1 MKELLVQA
9 FREVLRSLDFEA
21 AVREGI
27 ARLPDA
33 PPRRVLAVAIGK
45 AAPAMMA
52 GALASPWNIE
62 RALVVCPDGTP
73 CELAAGPHL
82 QVLRASHPLPDARS
96 VEAGARILQLAES
109 TTAEDLLLVMVS
121 GGASALAC
129 APHPGIDFAM
139 KLDVTHA
146 LLRAGASI
154 VEFNTV
160 RRHLSRLKG
169 GGLTRAARGP
179 VVAFLASD
187 VIGGKAHD
195 IGSGPTAPDPT
206 SVDDARAV
214 LQRYAP
220 QFASLELVPSLAAS
234 DEAAARERHFIVIEP
249 ELLAERGARAL
260 ERAGWSAKVLPPS
273 MAPVSELADDYAR
286 LARSLAPGQ
295 AVVRVAEPSLEVDPA
310 TAGRGGRSGH
320 LAAVIA
326 PRLPRDVAFLA
337 GASDGADGTSSAAGA
352 VVDAAW
358 AAAVDPSRRAE
369 HIARFDTAAL
379 HAGTGS
385 AIVTGPSGVNLCDLH
400 LLVRATTS
408 SGAA

>member
-1 MKELLVQA
+1 
-9 FREVLRSLDFEA
+9 
-21 AVREGI
+21 VREGI

-33 PPRRVLAVAIGK
+33 PPKRVFAIAIGK

-62 RALVVCPDGTP
+62 RAIVVCPDGTP
-73 CELAAGPHL
+73 SSLTEGPQL
-82 QVLRASHPLPDARS
+82 EVVRASHPLPDARS
-96 VEAGARILQLAES
+96 VEAGARVLALAES
-109 TTAEDLLLVMVS
+109 TTPEDLLLVLIS

-129 APHPGIDFAM
+129 APPPGIDFAT
-139 KLDVTHA
+139 KLEVTHA

-206 SVDDARAV
+206 SVEDARAV

-220 QFASLELVPSLAAS
+220 QFASLELVPSLAPN
-234 DEAAARERHFIVIEP
+234 DEAAARERHVIVIEP

-273 MAPVSELADDYAR
+273 MASISELANEYAA
-286 LARSLAPGQ
+286 LAQSLAPGQ
-295 AVVRVAEPSLEVDPA
+295 ALVRVAEPSLEVDPA
-310 TAGRGGRSGH
+310 SSGRGGRSGH
-320 LAAVIA
+320 LAAVLA
-326 PRLPRDVAFLA
+326 RRLPPDRGIAFLA
-337 GASDGADGTSSAAGA
+337 GASDGADGTSGAAGA

-358 AAAVDPSRRAE
+358 VAAIGPSRHADYV
-369 HIARFDTAAL
+369 ARFNTAAL
-379 HAGTGS
+379 HAGAGS
-385 AIVTGPSGVNLCDLH
+385 AIVIGPTGVNLCDLH
-400 LLVRATTS
+400 LLARERLR
-408 SGAA
+408 